1 METYVGLAYDEF
13 MRIRAMMAL
22 PYVERPSYQKPLF
35 LLAFEKLLKLS
46 KQVVL
51 IPWLHN
57 AVGYELRWA
66 TPIKEWLTRNFN
78 KYKLASP

>member
-1 METYVGLAYDEF
+1 
-13 MRIRAMMAL
+13 MMSL
-22 PYVERPSYQKPLF
+22 PYVERPALSRPLF
-35 LLAFEKLLKLS
+35 LLAFDQLLKLS

-57 AVGYELRWA
+57 AVGYELRCS

>member
-1 METYVGLAYDEF
+1 MERFTGLAYDEF
-13 MRIRAMMAL
+13 IRIRHMMSL
-22 PYVERPSYQKPLF
+22 PYVERPALSRPLF
-35 LLAFEKLLKLS
+35 LLAFDQLLKLS

-57 AVGYELRWA
+57 AVGYELRCS